1 MFTIKNGRDMFDL
14 FCKEFPQL
22 SAYADWYD
30 DQIYFSEKLTTKL
43 SRSIIIPIRIPVI
56 HVDEDPIKFGIKF
69 TVSKFTDDFKLTL
82 VDGEDN
88 YFSYNA
94 LIFPMSEEV
103 RTSED

>member
-1 MFTIKNGRDMFDL
+1 MYTIKNGRDMFDL

-30 DQIYFSEKLTTKL
+30 DSEKLTTKL

-69 TVSKFTDDFKLTL
+69 TVSKFTDDFEMTL

-94 LIFPMSEEV
+94 IIFPLDEEG
-103 RTSED
+103 SANED

>member
-1 MFTIKNGRDMFDL
+1 MYTIKNVRDMFDL

-30 DQIYFSEKLTTKL
+30 DSEKLVTKL

-69 TVSKFTDDFKLTL
+69 TVSKYTDDFKMTL

-94 LIFPMSEEV
+94 LIFPLNDEEV
-103 RTSED
+103 RISED